1 VIGVIF
7 SEHADAVAIGV
18 LVVLVLAMVVVYG
31 LASLNERR
39 KRRR

>member
-7 SEHADAVAIGV
+7 SEHADAV
-18 LVVLVLAMVVVYG
+18 LVVLVLAMAVVYG